1 MISKT
6 ILHFIVTVKND
17 IHGAFDAV
25 RKTRITIFLKRLPP
39 KKKKKRK
46 KKRKCSLQNCIIR
59 LVQKNFTSKMTII
72 WMTPKTTC

>member
-25 RKTRITIFLKRLPP
+25 RKTRITIFLKALHP
-39 KKKKKRK
+39 
-46 KKRKCSLQNCIIR
+46 KRKCSLQNCIIR

>member
-1 MISKT
+1 MNMISKT

-39 KKKKKRK
+39 KKKRK

>member
-25 RKTRITIFLKRLPP
+25 RKTRITIFLKRLPQ
-39 KKKKKRK
+39 K